1 MAQMQTRCGG
11 PKGRRIQNHRRWLL
25 IESVVAERA
34 AIIFLVIVF
43 ETLGIIFALE
53 DFIERVIAHFPLFT
67 LCFIVLVLII
77 NHHGSH

>member
-34 AIIFLVIVF
+34 AIIFLVLIF
-43 ETLGIIFALE
+43 ESLGLIFALE
-53 DFIERVIAHFPLFT
+53 YLVECIVAHTPLLTLPFFVLMFIID
-67 LCFIVLVLII
+67 
-77 NHHGSH
+77 HHGGH